1 MKLNID
7 GCREYIAEN
16 GVKGYGE
23 LSEKLGVGI
32 AVLKLWEE
40 GYKMGYEAVRRIY
53 NRIGEK
59 ATRKMIDFEEET
71 IEGFKGKY
79 IQQGRKLY

>member
-23 LSEKLGVGI
+23 LSEKLGVG
-32 AVLKLWEE
+32 KRYWNY
-40 GYKMGYEAVRRIY
+40 GK
-53 NRIGEK
+53 K
-59 ATRKMIDFEEET
+59 ATKWDMKRYGKSI
-71 IEGFKGKY
+71 IE
-79 IQQGRKLY
+79 

>member
-23 LSEKLGVGI
+23 LSEKLGVG
-32 AVLKLWEE
+32 KR
-40 GYKMGYEAVRRIY
+40 Y
-53 NRIGEK
+53 
-59 ATRKMIDFEEET
+59 
-71 IEGFKGKY
+71 
-79 IQQGRKLY
+79 